1 MKNENDICTVS
12 NTEDI
17 DFNFTE
23 KSQFFIGKHIR
34 CLVRHSI
41 KNGSESWIG
50 VLEWSVGL
58 LNWSLGVE
66 FND

>member
-41 KNGSESWIG
+41 KKWVG
-50 VLEWSVGL
+50 VMDWSLGVER
-58 LNWSLGVE
+58 WSLGVE